1 MPKISS
7 KTVDAVTEMTDI
19 VSLVENYTRLEKRG
33 ANWWGCCPF
42 HNEKTPSFNVVPDKK
57 MYYCFGCHK
66 GGGTINFLMEMEKL
80 SFMEAV
86 ERLAKNAGIEVIY
99 EGGSYVPDEDAKLKD
114 NILELYDKVAG
125 SFHFLLTQN
134 PLGKKAL
141 DYLLSRNVSPEIIEK
156 FNLGYAP
163 QDRYWLYKFL
173 LSKNYSEAL
182 LAKTG
187 LFSKNYKNIAFFSDR
202 LMFPICDRHGKTIAF
217 GGRIL
222 EGEGPKYLN
231 SSDMPQY
238 KKGETAFAFHHAL
251 PEIRKSKSVILCEG
265 YMDVLAFF
273 QAGIENAVAPLGTA
287 LTEEQVKLLKSFAD
301 TFYLAFDS
309 DQAGQ
314 EASYKAIKLCRGL
327 GLNVRILYIKDG
339 KDPSEILQK
348 KGKDG
353 LKFLLECAIFDDDY
367 LIQIASMRFDI
378 SSPEGKA
385 RAIAFL
391 FPYIEVLE
399 SDIQRE
405 SAISKLSSA
414 FGVSQQAIFGDY
426 INREK
431 KALRHIVDEVK
442 QKPINIRMN
451 AELRLVLAVAANIDL
466 FSRLRSELSSDDFED
481 FYAKYLF
488 IVLEECYRE
497 GAYTYANLM
506 HRCGDEKLKEIIS
519 QTISKGEF
527 ADKSEKIVDDGI
539 NFIKQNILQKQR
551 DKIIGRLRLLHGEK
565 GIDTI
570 NLTNQLM
577 EEKRSIDIQLKN
589 LKGKVYD

>member
-114 NILELYDKVAG
+114 DILELYDKVAG

>member
-414 FGVSQQAIFGDY
+414 FGASQQAIFGDY

-539 NFIKQNILQKQR
+539 NFVKQNILQKRR

>member
-114 NILELYDKVAG
+114 DILELYDKVAG

-551 DKIIGRLRLLHGEK
+551 DKIIGSLRLLHGEK

>member
-114 NILELYDKVAG
+114 DILELYDKVAG

-134 PLGKKAL
+134 TLGKKAL

-173 LSKNYSEAL
+173 LSKNYSEDL

>member
-114 NILELYDKVAG
+114 DILELYDKVAG

-466 FSRLRSELSSDDFED
+466 FSRLRSEFSSDDFED
-481 FYAKYLF
+481 SYAKYVF

>member
-114 NILELYDKVAG
+114 DILELYDKVAG

-187 LFSKNYKNIAFFSDR
+187 LFSKNYKKMAFFSDR

-431 KALRHIVDEVK
+431 KALRHTVDEVK

>member
-114 NILELYDKVAG
+114 DILELYDKVSG

-173 LSKNYSEAL
+173 LSKNYSEDL

-187 LFSKNYKNIAFFSDR
+187 LFSKNYKKMAFFSDR

-309 DQAGQ
+309 DSAGQ

-442 QKPINIRMN
+442 QKPVNIRMN
-451 AELRLVLAVAANIDL
+451 AELRLVLAVAANTDL

-527 ADKSEKIVDDGI
+527 ADKSEKIVNDGI
-539 NFIKQNILQKQR
+539 NFVKQNILQKQR